1 MLGTNTI
8 KQLIESAQ
16 KFSEA
21 GELAQAR
28 NLLKLVLVKNPKNNT
43 AKQQLRSLEKRIKTN
58 KSQQPPQHIINNL
71 IKLME
76 SSQIKTVLK
85 EVPLILEA
93 YPNSDV
99 AWTIY
104 ARALQLVGKIENALK
119 ASKNVLRLKPKS
131 PEALNNHSVILR
143 SANRFDKSLQYASK
157 AIDLKED
164 YFDAHFNVALCH
176 VGLKQAN
183 RAITAL
189 NICLSIEPKSVPVY
203 QALASVYL
211 NEGNLEKAIAAYGQ
225 ALKLNPKDRDTIDN
239 LLTLV
244 VQGISVREE
253 MSPSAKDVFSHLE
266 VGRSKTLKNLVLS
279 AIASFLDTD
288 LDEMNKHLEEYYER
302 VQSEE
307 HLNAK
312 DERFCKGY
320 AVFLTKLSQEKTNL
334 RIAEAEPV
342 FHIGESHCLSFK
354 GYTWQNNQHS
364 FYIEPKLVLGAK
376 AFHFSGARE
385 NAYKSITQEHLS
397 AIPSK
402 AKVLLSFGE
411 IDCRLS
417 EGIISASQRNDVP
430 IDDVIKSTVSGY
442 LEWFHKQNQKFMH
455 DMVVLNIPAPLKKR
469 AARDVS
475 EQLKQVIELF
485 NKELDNTISQYNFSL
500 FDIYSSTLDKNGY
513 SNEKYHIDDYHI
525 SRSILSAMPSPF

>member
-1 MLGTNTI
+1 
-8 KQLIESAQ
+8 
-16 KFSEA
+16 
-21 GELAQAR
+21 
-28 NLLKLVLVKNPKNNT
+28 
-43 AKQQLRSLEKRIKTN
+43 
-58 KSQQPPQHIINNL
+58 
-71 IKLME
+71 
-76 SSQIKTVLK
+76 
-85 EVPLILEA
+85 
-93 YPNSDV
+93 
-99 AWTIY
+99 
-104 ARALQLVGKIENALK
+104 
-119 ASKNVLRLKPKS
+119 
-131 PEALNNHSVILR
+131 
-143 SANRFDKSLQYASK
+143 
-157 AIDLKED
+157 
-164 YFDAHFNVALCH
+164 
-176 VGLKQAN
+176 
-183 RAITAL
+183 
-189 NICLSIEPKSVPVY
+189 
-203 QALASVYL
+203 
-211 NEGNLEKAIAAYGQ
+211 
-225 ALKLNPKDRDTIDN
+225 
-239 LLTLV
+239 
-244 VQGISVREE
+244 
-253 MSPSAKDVFSHLE
+253 MSPSAQDGFPHLL

-279 AIASFLDTD
+279 AIASFLDSD

-302 VQSEE
+302 GQSKEQ
-307 HLNAK
+307 LNAK

-320 AVFLTKLSQEKTNL
+320 AVFLTKLSQEKINL
-334 RIAEAEPV
+334 PITEAEPV

-354 GYTWQNNQHS
+354 GYTWQNDQHS

-385 NAYKSITQEHLS
+385 NAYKSITREHLS

-417 EGIISASQRNDVP
+417 EGIIFASQRNDVP

-475 EQLKQVIELF
+475 EQLKHVIELF